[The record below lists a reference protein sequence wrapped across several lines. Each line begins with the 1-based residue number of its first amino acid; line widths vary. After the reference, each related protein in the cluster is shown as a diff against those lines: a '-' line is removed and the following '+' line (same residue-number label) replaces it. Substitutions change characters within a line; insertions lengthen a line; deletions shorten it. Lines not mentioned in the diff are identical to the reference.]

1 MKPTTSTGET
11 LGKWVKACEKN
22 QLGTNEMLSFDFEE
36 KRLLITN
43 LGGKIYATDR
53 ICTHQEAD
61 LSSGF
66 LSEQGVRCPLHLSVF
81 NLENGSP
88 QNPPAEAPLKTY
100 NIKIDQ
106 SEIYVEV

>member
-11 LGKWVKACEKN
+11 LGKWVKACETN
-22 QLGTNEMLSFDFEE
+22 QLGTNKMLSFDFEE
-36 KRLLITN
+36 KKLLLTN

-53 ICTHQEAD
+53 ICTHEEAD

-66 LSEQGVRCPLHLSVF
+66 LSEEGVRCPLHLSVF
-81 NLENGSP
+81 SLENGNP
-88 QNPPAEAPLKTY
+88 KNPPAEAPLKTY

>member
-1 MKPTTSTGET
+1 
-11 LGKWVKACEKN
+11 
-22 QLGTNEMLSFDFEE
+22 
-36 KRLLITN
+36 TN

-53 ICTHQEAD
+53 ICTHEEAD

-100 NIKIDQ
+100 NIKIEQ

>member
-1 MKPTTSTGET
+1 
-11 LGKWVKACEKN
+11 LGKWVKACEKS
-22 QLGTNEMLSFDFEE
+22 QLGINAMFSFDFEG
-36 KRLLITN
+36 KKLLITN

-53 ICTHQEAD
+53 MCTHEEAD

-66 LSEQGVRCPLHLSVF
+66 LSEEGVRCPLHLSVF
-81 NLENGSP
+81 NLENGTP